1 MICIISLDEI
11 LLIYLFCNYLGLK
24 GPPGSP
30 GMPGIPGNKGQRG
43 LDGIPGEIAKPGT
56 IMLKII
62 VMFNRTIK
70 YIIILY
76 HYNKC
81 Q

>member
-1 MICIISLDEI
+1 MKY
-11 LLIYLFCNYLGLK
+11 YLFNCFCNYLGIK

-56 IMLKII
+56 NMLKII
-62 VMFNRTIK
+62 VIYDRIIK
-70 YIIILY
+70 YTISNIILL
-76 HYNKC
+76 
-81 Q
+81 